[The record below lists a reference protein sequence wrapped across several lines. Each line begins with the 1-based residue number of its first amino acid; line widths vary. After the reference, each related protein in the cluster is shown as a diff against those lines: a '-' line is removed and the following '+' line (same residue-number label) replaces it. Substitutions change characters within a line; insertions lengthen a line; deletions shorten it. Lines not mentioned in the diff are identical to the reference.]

1 MRRINRLNLLFIFS
15 AAALALGAF
24 LPAAAQAPAEPA
36 AARELI
42 IGVKAAPPFAM
53 KNENGGWSGLSIELW
68 ERIAHDLKLKFSYA
82 EEPTVPALLAATE
95 ARKYDVSLG
104 AITVTAEREQR
115 VDFTQS
121 FYVTGL
127 GIAVP
132 AVSAMSWVP
141 IARAMTSFGFLQAVI
156 GLLALALFAG
166 LLMWLFER
174 QHNEEFGGGVK
185 RGLTSSVWWS
195 TLAMTQRTRADTGP
209 KTMAGRVVG
218 IVWMIASIIAIA
230 VFTAGITSL
239 LTTKQLQ
246 GLVHGVADLSSVR
259 VGAISGTSG
268 EATLVK
274 MRVKHRNY
282 ANAVEGLNALRGG
295 KIDAFVY
302 DKPLL
307 AWTVRQKFS
316 SSLQL
321 LDVTFDPQNYAF
333 ALPNGSPLRKPVT
346 VALLKAAQSDWWKGA
361 TFRYL
366 GSE

>member
-1 MRRINRLNLLFIFS
+1 MNCSVISRNGLPVFALV
-15 AAALALGAF
+15 LALPLLAVY
-24 LPAAAQAPAEPA
+24 PAAAQVPAELA
-36 AARELI
+36 V
-42 IGVKAAPPFAM
+42 GVKAAPPFAL
-53 KNENGGWSGLSIELW
+53 KNENGDWSGLSIELW
-68 ERIAHDLKLKFSYA
+68 ERVARELQLKFHYA
-82 EEPTVPALLAATE
+82 EEETVQGLLDGTE
-95 ARKYDVSLG
+95 GGKYDIGLG

-115 VDFTQS
+115 IDFTQA

-156 GLLALALFAG
+156 GLLALALLAG

-174 QHNEEFGGGVK
+174 RHNEEFGGDLR

-246 GLVHGVADLSSVR
+246 GLVHNVSDLSTVR
-259 VGAISGTSG
+259 VGTVSGTAAVG
-268 EATLVK
+268 ALAK
-274 MRVKHRNY
+274 MHIKNRGYVT
-282 ANAVEGLNALRGG
+282 AAQGLSALQGG
-295 KIDAFVY
+295 KIDAFVF
-302 DKPLL
+302 DRPLL
-307 AWTVRQKFS
+307 AWTIRQRYS
-316 SSLQL
+316 SALQL
-321 LDVTFDPQNYAF
+321 LDVTFESQNYAF
-333 ALPNGSPLRKPVT
+333 PLPNGSALRKPINI
-346 VALLKAAQSDWWKGA
+346 ALLKTIQSEWWKDA
-361 TFRYL
+361 EFRYL
-366 GSE
+366 GAK